1 MSKTGRQG
9 QASIETLLLIGL
21 VVTALVGLTVY
32 LQRAYQGYL
41 YANSAGQ
48 GPQFD
53 PTQPS
58 TDTKTLDHFT
68 STQLITVKVAAPSY
82 ALPGGAC
89 PTEEDCLPDRPAATV
104 VGRAMLRTT
113 TKSQT
118 DFAVSRSATFD
129 AQ

>member
-41 YANSAGQ
+41 YSNAAGQ

-53 PTQPS
+53 PSQAS
-58 TDTKTLDHFT
+58 TDTRTLDRFA
-68 STQLITVKVAAPSY
+68 SKQVIDVEVGEPWY
-82 ALPGGAC
+82 ELPGGIC
-89 PTEEDCLPDRPAATV
+89 VGENCLPDRPGAV
-104 VGRAMLRTT
+104 VGGRILKTT

-118 DFAVSRSATFD
+118 NFTVSRKATFD

>member
-1 MSKTGRQG
+1 MPTRGRQG
-9 QASIETLLLIGL
+9 QASVETMLLIGL
-21 VVTALVGLTVY
+21 AAAALVGLTVY

-41 YANSAGQ
+41 YSNSAGQ

-53 PTQPS
+53 PSQTS
-58 TDTKTLDHFT
+58 TDTRTLGRFASKQVIDVEVGEPWY
-68 STQLITVKVAAPSY
+68 Q
-82 ALPGGAC
+82 LPGGIC
-89 PTEEDCLPDRPAATV
+89 VGENCLPDRPGAV
-104 VGRAMLRTT
+104 VGGRILKTT